1 MANQRDSSI
10 GWVVAVSGDRHES
23 YCCYRAMAFVPIGG
37 SVVGLPTTEIPGEV
51 PTVAGFRSDRYP
63 FCNLRVLELFNVA
76 RKDKSF
82 YELTIS

>member
-1 MANQRDSSI
+1 
-10 GWVVAVSGDRHES
+10 
-23 YCCYRAMAFVPIGG
+23 MAFVPIGAP
-37 SVVGLPTTEIPGEV
+37 VADLPTTEILGGV
-51 PTVAGFRSDRYP
+51 RTAAGFRSDRYP